1 MNTSIAIRIDSAKMD
16 LKKSCKMVR
25 TVEQHC
31 TIMFQ
36 RLQVQD
42 MRVFIQEQ
50 LLQIMALLEMSGTIE
65 TLQEF

>member
-1 MNTSIAIRIDSAKMD
+1 
-16 LKKSCKMVR
+16 MVPI
-25 TVEQHC
+25 VAQPC

-42 MRVFIQEQ
+42 MRVFTQEQ

-65 TLQEF
+65 TRQES